1 MELSILEERKNPLL
15 HRTEYRFEVAHA
27 AAATPNRNDVRQEL
41 SKMVRVPKDRLI
53 LEWMHARYGMAKSEG
68 FAIGYDTKEALDV
81 TAREHILVRN
91 GLREKKAAQPATEAP
106 APAAPPAAAPAATPP
121 PAPANKE

>member
-1 MELSILEERKNPLL
+1 LELSILEERKNPLL

-41 SKMVRVPKDRLI
+41 AKMVRVPKDRLV
-53 LEWMHARYGMAKSEG
+53 LEWMRARYGMAKSEG
-68 FAIGYDTKEALDV
+68 FAIGYETKEALDV

-91 GLREKKAAQPATEAP
+91 GLREKKATAPASAEAP
-106 APAAPPAAAPAATPP
+106 APAAAPAEAAAPAPP
-121 PAPANKE
+121 PAKKE